1 MTVKRNALQ
10 VRAEGVT
17 LGISFDWLFTIA
29 AMWLIGGLF
38 LDGWAHNHDK
48 VDTSFFTPWH
58 AVFYSGF
65 AAVALVL
72 FMRILQDFR
81 RGSSFRQAIPVGYE
95 LSLIGVFI
103 FAFGG
108 LFDLGWHTLFG
119 IEKGIE
125 ALFSPSHLTLGL
137 GMLLI
142 VTGPLRAAWAT
153 HNNEKPTLL
162 GFLPVLGSILL
173 FLSVLT
179 FFTQSSNPLVN
190 TFTIEGRFRP
200 AESGLYTVTSTS
212 AMLLQTAL
220 MMTVILLVM
229 RRWTLPFGSLALLFL
244 INSLLMCTQGDQYR
258 LVPGALLAGLIGD
271 IMIQALHVSPELPIR
286 LRIFSFV
293 LPVAFWSLYLFGLAI
308 TSGIWWTTHV
318 WAGIVLETGG
328 LGLLMSYLIVQPQVA
343 EKSST

>member
-1 MTVKRNALQ
+1 MTLKQEAIGLRTERTAI
-10 VRAEGVT
+10 
-17 LGISFDWLFTIA
+17 GISFDWLFTVA
-29 AMWLIGGLF
+29 SMWLIGGLF

-65 AAVALVL
+65 AVVALVL
-72 FMRILQDFR
+72 FGRILPDFR
-81 RGSSFRQAIPVGYE
+81 RGTSFRQAIPVGYE

-103 FAFGG
+103 FGFGG
-108 LFDLGWHTLFG
+108 VFDLAWHTLFG
-119 IEKGIE
+119 IERGIE

-142 VTGPLRAAWAT
+142 VTGPLRAAWSMRG
-153 HNNEKPTLL
+153 NEKLTLIS
-162 GFLPVLGSILL
+162 FLPILCSLLL
-173 FLSVLT
+173 FFSVIT
-179 FFTQSSNPLVN
+179 FFTQSSNPFVN

-200 AESGLYTVTSTS
+200 SDSGLYTVTSTS

-229 RRWTLPFGSLALLFL
+229 RRWTLPFGSLALLLL
-244 INSLLMCTQGDQYR
+244 INGLLMCTQGDQYR

-271 IMIQALHVSPELPIR
+271 ILIHALKVSPERPISW
-286 LRIFSFV
+286 RIFAFV
-293 LPVAFWSLYLFGLAI
+293 LPTAFWTLYLFGLAV

-328 LGLLMSYLIVQPQVA
+328 LGLLMSYLTVQPQV
-343 EKSST
+343 KTVVNS